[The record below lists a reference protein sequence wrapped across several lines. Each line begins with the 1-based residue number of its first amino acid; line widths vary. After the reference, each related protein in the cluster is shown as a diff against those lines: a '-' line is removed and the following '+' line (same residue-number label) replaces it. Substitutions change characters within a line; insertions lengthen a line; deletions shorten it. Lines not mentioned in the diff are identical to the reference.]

1 MAVAVTFDSSLPAI
15 AQNDPW
21 SCAPTSLRWALTA
34 LGLSPDEQTVEANI
48 QAEDVASMED
58 GLLNATGAG
67 LAAFIRRHWGE
78 FGIEANHEPFVAFDF
93 VALEGGHAYPLL
105 IGGRT
110 WGHWSGVRGY
120 NRDLDVL
127 ELANPANMFKGV
139 GQTMTRTQFANL
151 GPFSMVRVYHPDVVP
166 A

>member
-1 MAVAVTFDSSLPAI
+1 MSVAVTFDSRLPAI
-15 AQNDPW
+15 PQNDQW
-21 SCAPTSLRWALTA
+21 SCAPTSLRWALMA
-34 LGLSPDEQTVEANI
+34 LGREPSEEWVEATI
-48 QAEDVASMED
+48 QAESVASIED
-58 GLLNATGAG
+58 GLLNASGAG

-78 FGIEANHEPFVAFDF
+78 FGFDANHEPFVSFDF

-120 NRDLDVL
+120 DRDHDVL
-127 ELANPANMFKGV
+127 ELANPANLFKGV
-139 GQTMTRTQFANL
+139 GQTMSRTQFAHL